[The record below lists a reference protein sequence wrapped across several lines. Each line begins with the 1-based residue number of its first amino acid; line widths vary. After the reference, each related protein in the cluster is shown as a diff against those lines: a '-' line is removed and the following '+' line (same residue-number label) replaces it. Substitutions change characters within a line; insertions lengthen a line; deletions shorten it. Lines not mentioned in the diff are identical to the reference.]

1 MYNLLKDKNIQSL
14 AGAIADS
21 KHAVPAGGT
30 TIASSALLS
39 ISLLELVIEV
49 SEKELSDQKK
59 ENLQNAQ
66 KRLEKYK
73 EILLKAVDDDVAAYQ
88 KNSKNKFTDAE
99 DLIEII
105 AVPLDIAEACCNSL
119 LIAAELKEVVKP
131 AVKAD
136 YEISKYNL
144 EAAVKGS
151 ISIIEANFN
160 FFAVNNDYL
169 LKTKERVK
177 ELKRELNNL

>member
-21 KHAVPAGGT
+21 KNSVPAGGT
-30 TIASSALLS
+30 TIASSAFLA

-66 KRLEKYK
+66 ERLKKYK
-73 EILLKAVDDDVAAYQ
+73 DILLKAVDDDVAAYQ
-88 KNSKNKFTDAE
+88 KNLTNKFTDAE

-151 ISIIEANFN
+151 IAVIESNYS
-160 FFAVNNDYL
+160 FFSENSDYL
-169 LKTKERVK
+169 LKVKERAAEIK
-177 ELKRELNNL
+177 AELNNL